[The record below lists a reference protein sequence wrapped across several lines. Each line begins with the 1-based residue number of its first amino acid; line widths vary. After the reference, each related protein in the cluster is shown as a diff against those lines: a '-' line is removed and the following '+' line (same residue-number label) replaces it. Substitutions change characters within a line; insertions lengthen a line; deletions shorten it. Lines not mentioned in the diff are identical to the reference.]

1 MGMIWS
7 SAVTNRA
14 YMLSRVSP
22 VQLFATLWS
31 GSHQAPLPM
40 GSSWQKYWSGLLCPL
55 PGDLPHL
62 GIKPLSLVSPAL
74 QADSLPL
81 NHWGTL
87 KLFFQ
92 NRNLTT
98 SLSHLK
104 FNEGFYST
112 LTRHFT
118 DSLAST
124 SASSFLL
131 LPALKNTSGTLPVV
145 FFCLIC
151 L

>member
-1 MGMIWS
+1 
-7 SAVTNRA
+7 
-14 YMLSRVSP
+14 MLSHFSP
-22 VQLFATLWS
+22 VQLFATLWTV
-31 GSHQAPLPM
+31 SHQAPLSM
-40 GSSWQKYWSGLLCPL
+40 GSSRQKYWSGLLCPL

-74 QADSLPL
+74 LADSLPL
-81 NHWGTL
+81 NHCRTL

-118 DSLAST
+118 DSFSRHRIFLCLGLNFSFIFSPT
-124 SASSFLL
+124 SSFKEHIRHFACGVL
-131 LPALKNTSGTLPVV
+131 LPDLPLGSN
-145 FFCLIC
+145 F
-151 L
+151 